1 MIAPHLLGLRA
12 LVSGVPEPRRSGSL
26 LFMLQVLC
34 DETESHT
41 EPRMFI
47 VGGYI
52 ATVERWE
59 GLTNAWQEVLNL
71 PPRLSYFSFH
81 EAFPDGG
88 PPRRQFYGM
97 TPEQRDQRV
106 ALLRSI
112 IEHYAL
118 AEIGVGFK
126 LAPYKAAFAGL
137 DKMANNPYFFAV
149 QALDKVVARNMEKIG
164 LPRQP
169 LQFIYDDKKKEEPY
183 LLDAWFWARSRAN
196 PDPPD
201 LFDVLTTAPQF
212 RPSKGPDGVIALQAA
227 DLFVGWTRACN
238 TAEMRGGSAMRLPGY
253 NRELPGIFW
262 PCTDQELIDAAER
275 IRRRNAES
283 AQQ

>member
-1 MIAPHLLGLRA
+1 MIAPHMIGLRA
-12 LVSGVPEPRRSGSL
+12 LVSGVPEPQRSRSV
-26 LFMLQVLC
+26 LFMLQALC

-41 EPRMFI
+41 PPRLFI

-59 GLTNAWQEVLNL
+59 KLTDSWQSVLDL
-71 PPRLSYFSFH
+71 PPRLEYFSFR
-81 EAFPDGG
+81 EAFPETGK
-88 PPRRQFYGM
+88 PRGQFSGM

-106 ALLRSI
+106 GLLRSI
-112 IEHYAL
+112 IEHYLL
-118 AEIGVGFK
+118 AEIGIGFRVE
-126 LAPYKAAFAGL
+126 AYKAAFSGI

-149 QALDKVVARNMEKIG
+149 SALEKVVAENMQKIG
-164 LPRQP
+164 LPRQA

-183 LLDAWFWARSRAN
+183 ILDAWFWARSRAN

-212 RPSKGPDGVIALQAA
+212 RPSKGPNGVVALQAA

-238 TAEMRGGSAMRLPGY
+238 AAEMRGGVARMLPGY
-253 NRELPGIFW
+253 SKDMPGIFW
-262 PCTDQELIDAAER
+262 ACEDQELAERAER
-275 IRRRNAES
+275 IRRRS
-283 AQQ
+283 SRD